1 MDIKAF
7 TLKNVLFLIFLGV
20 FKENLPFFRG
30 GVYSVVATK
39 TEILALNRGV
49 YRRVFGMKRTVI

>member
-7 TLKNVLFLIFLGV
+7 TLKNVLFLIFWGV

-30 GVYSVVATK
+30 GVYSVVAPK
-39 TEILALNRGV
+39 TQILALNRGG
-49 YRRVFGMKRTVI
+49 VFSRGGGCLV